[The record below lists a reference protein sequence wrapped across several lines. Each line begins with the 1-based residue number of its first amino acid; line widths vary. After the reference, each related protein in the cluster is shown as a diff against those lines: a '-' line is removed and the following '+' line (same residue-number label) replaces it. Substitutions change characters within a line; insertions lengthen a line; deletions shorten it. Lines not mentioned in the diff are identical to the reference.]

1 MLEGRFEVNQ
11 MPYVSLGEALD
22 QPFLDLDSLA
32 AELGPPPW
40 RACLVGTPAL
50 RVLLLHWP
58 PGYATIPHLHPGAEE
73 VFRVVRGRAAFTIG
87 DEPEREVGPGA
98 FLLARRGIRHAI
110 HVPGTEPLLLMAAVA
125 PNEDR
130 PDETIEPA

>member
-1 MLEGRFEVNQ
+1 
-11 MPYVSLGEALD
+11 MPYVRVGEAFD
-22 QPFLDLDSLA
+22 QPFLDLDALA
-32 AELGPPPW
+32 DRLGPPPW
-40 RACLVGTPAL
+40 RACLVGTSAL

-58 PGYATIPHLHPGAEE
+58 PWYSTIPHLHPGAEE
-73 VFRVVRGRAAFTIG
+73 VFRVVRGRALFTIG

-98 FLLARRGIRHAI
+98 FLLARRWTRHAI
-110 HVPGTEPLLLMAAVA
+110 RVPESWPLLLLAAVA